1 MAWVTHQYLEH
12 IIGTTAVSALGLQ
25 TADVFNK
32 YEKTARST
40 VIATMQYAGYSSP
53 GTSIDQDTMS
63 GAFLA
68 SLVAG
73 LIIRDAFQYR
83 KGVRLPFDPSGTI
96 TEALMKLDA
105 IYNKKLPIPEM
116 TPDLLGGY
124 GGNESS
130 SPVGTNARPTYFG
143 PGKLSGF

>member
-1 MAWVTHQYLEH
+1 MAWVDTDYLNRM
-12 IIGTTAVSALGLQ
+12 IGTAARTALGL
-25 TADVFNK
+25 TGATFNH
-32 YEKTARST
+32 YEAAARGT
-40 VIATMQYAGYSSP
+40 VLSAMQYAGYSSP
-53 GTSIDQDTMS
+53 GTSVDHLSPT
-63 GAFLA
+63 GGFLA
-68 SLVAG
+68 QLCAQVMV
-73 LIIRDAFQYR
+73 RDAYQYR

-96 TEALMKLDA
+96 SESLMRLDA
-105 IYNKKLPIPEM
+105 IYNKKLPIPGL